1 MNIKQGYKQ
10 TEIGIIP
17 EDWEVT
23 SLKKVLSKIIDNRGK
38 TPPYSKDSG
47 IELIE
52 SASISFVN
60 L

>member
-47 IELIE
+47 IELIKQGKW
-52 SASISFVN
+52 
-60 L
+60 